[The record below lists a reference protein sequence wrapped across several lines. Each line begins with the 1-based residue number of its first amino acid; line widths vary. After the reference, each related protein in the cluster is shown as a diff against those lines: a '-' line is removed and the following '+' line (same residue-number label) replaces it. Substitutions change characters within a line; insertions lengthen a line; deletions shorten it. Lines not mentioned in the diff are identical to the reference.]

1 MKKLIAIMV
10 VLWGGGAVGYWY
22 WADGHANRVKYK
34 TVPVRRGDLTHAI
47 TATGTIEPEEVID
60 VGAQVAGEIISFGDD
75 TRGGGRRSATARP
88 SRRGPC
94 SPGSTRSSS
103 GRASTR

>member
-10 VLWGGGAVGYWY
+10 VLWAGGAVGYWY
-22 WADGHANRVKYK
+22 WADGHASRVKYR
-34 TVPVRRGDLTHAI
+34 TVAVRRGDLTHAI
-47 TATGTIEPEEVID
+47 TATGTIEPEEVVD

-75 TRGGGRRSATARP
+75 PRGRARRSAMARP

-94 SPGSTRSSS
+94 SPGSTTSSS
-103 GRASTR
+103 APASTR